1 MSDLNHK
8 QIANLVTLFIQ
19 KGDSNAFAQ
28 IYALTYD
35 KTYNYAFHYL
45 HDSYLAQD
53 ALQEIYI
60 QAMKHISTLK
70 DPELFVAWLNRISF
84 TVCYDMTQKLGQSP
98 PASSELLEFVEIPD
112 NHDTPEKAYEKK
124 DEKNSLQ
131 VALERLPF
139 LEKQIIIL
147 RFYRDMK
154 LEDIAKT
161 LSVSRST
168 IKRQLI
174 SAQNHLRNYILESE
188 VC

>member
-8 QIANLVTLFIQ
+8 QIANLVTLFVQ
-19 KGDSNAFAQ
+19 RGDSNAFAK

-60 QAMKHISTLK
+60 QAMKHISSLK
-70 DPELFVAWLNRISF
+70 DPMLFVAWLNRISF
-84 TVCYDMTQKLGQSP
+84 TVCYDMTQKKEQAP
-98 PASSELLEFVEIPD
+98 PTSSELLEFIEIPD
-112 NHDTPEKAYEKK
+112 TADTPDEMYEKK
-124 DEKNSLQ
+124 AEHSRLQ
-131 VALERLPF
+131 AALESLPF

-154 LEDIAKT
+154 LEEIAKA
-161 LSVSRST
+161 LSVSKST
-168 IKRQLI
+168 IKRHLI
-174 SAQNHLRNYILESE
+174 SAQNHLRSHILESE
-188 VC
+188 DF